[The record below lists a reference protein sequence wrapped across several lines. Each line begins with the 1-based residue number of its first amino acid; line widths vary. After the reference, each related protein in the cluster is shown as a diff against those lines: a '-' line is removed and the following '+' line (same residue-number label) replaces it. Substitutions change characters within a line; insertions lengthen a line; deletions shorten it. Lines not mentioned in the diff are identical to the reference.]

1 MCVYFNLMSMI
12 KIVNETNKDKLKKV
26 NNTNT
31 E

>member
-1 MCVYFNLMSMI
+1 MYIYFYLMSMI
-12 KIVNETNKDKLKKV
+12 KIVNNTNKYKLKKV

>member
-1 MCVYFNLMSMI
+1 MYIYFYLMSMI
-12 KIVNETNKDKLKKV
+12 KIVNKTNKDKLKKV